1 MLSEP
6 ICGNFRDR
14 QRISGGGSQALGTSW
29 GPLEGQEHSDLMGG
43 GDGVS
48 AHAKFS
54 PLYT

>member
-6 ICGNFRDR
+6 VCGNFRDR
-14 QRISGGGSQALGTSW
+14 QRISGGGSRALGTSW
-29 GPLEGQEHSDLMGG
+29 GRLEGQEHSDLMGG

-48 AHAKFS
+48 THAKLS